1 MDTTFRL
8 VPGFIIAWLIFLF
21 QKNKLTLLTP
31 LRNIKLLG
39 IIILSSGLGT
49 FMALSFW
56 ILGYANIQKPPIA
69 SIIGQTS
76 TIFIAFFGWVILNE
90 SFSKKMM
97 LSFLVAIIGAF
108 IIILNP

>member
-1 MDTTFRL
+1 MILYRL
-8 VPGFIIAWLIFLF
+8 IPG
-21 QKNKLTLLTP
+21 TLLSYVTLYIMLTKKEIISQLSDRKIWP
-31 LRNIKLLG
+31 IILLG
-39 IIILSSGLGT
+39 SFLGT
-49 FMALSFW
+49 YVGFAMWIVGMAKTS
-56 ILGYANIQKPPIA
+56 ASIA
-69 SIIGQTS
+69 SILNQTS